1 MDIIESQSN
10 GVVIIEPR
18 GRMDSTTA
26 KPFGDRI
33 VELIRSGSHHLLID
47 LQQVL
52 YISSAGF
59 RSLLIAR
66 KLIDE
71 FQGKMVFR
79 VQIEAVPVEVLQ
91 DFFGEFFN
99 QFSRNRNSVTKKFS
113 FKCGFAFPKESVPD
127 VFFIFV
133 REMI

>member
-1 MDIIESQSN
+1 MEIVESQSD
-10 GVVIIEPR
+10 GVVIVEPR

-26 KPFGDRI
+26 KPFGDRV

-47 LQQVL
+47 LGEVL

-71 FQGKMVFR
+71 FKGKL
-79 VQIEAVPVEVLQ
+79 VL
-91 DFFGEFFN
+91 
-99 QFSRNRNSVTKKFS
+99 
-113 FKCGFAFPKESVPD
+113 CGMSAEIKRLFEIGHFTDLFLVCATRDEGVSKAK
-127 VFFIFV
+127 
-133 REMI
+133 

>member
-1 MDIIESQSN
+1 MQIAEIQND
-10 GVVIIEPR
+10 GVLIIEPK

-26 KPFGDRI
+26 KPFGDRV

-47 LQQVL
+47 LHQIL

-71 FQGKMVFR
+71 FKGKL
-79 VQIEAVPVEVLQ
+79 VL
-91 DFFGEFFN
+91 
-99 QFSRNRNSVTKKFS
+99 
-113 FKCGFAFPKESVPD
+113 CGMSPEIKRLFEIGHFMD
-127 VFFIFV
+127 LFIICGT
-133 REMI
+133 RDEGIGKAR

>member
-1 MDIIESQSN
+1 MQIN
-10 GVVIIEPR
+10 KTTVGNLVIVEPC

-26 KPFGDRI
+26 KPFGDHI

-47 LQQVL
+47 MQQVL

-71 FQGKMVFR
+71 FQGKL
-79 VQIEAVPVEVLQ
+79 VLCSMSAEIKRLFEIGHFT
-91 DFFGEFFN
+91 DLFLICATRDEGISN
-99 QFSRNRNSVTKKFS
+99 AK
-113 FKCGFAFPKESVPD
+113 
-127 VFFIFV
+127 
-133 REMI
+133 

>member
-1 MDIIESQSN
+1 MELAESQSN

-18 GRMDSTTA
+18 GRMDSVTA

-47 LQQVL
+47 LQQIL

-71 FQGKMVFR
+71 FKGKL
-79 VQIEAVPVEVLQ
+79 VL
-91 DFFGEFFN
+91 
-99 QFSRNRNSVTKKFS
+99 
-113 FKCGFAFPKESVPD
+113 CGMSPEIKRLFEIGHFTELFLVCATRAEGISKAK
-127 VFFIFV
+127 
-133 REMI
+133 

>member
-1 MDIIESQSN
+1 MDIVESQSN
-10 GVVIIEPR
+10 GVVIVEPR
-18 GRMDSTTA
+18 GRMDSVTA
-26 KPFGDRI
+26 KPFGDRV

-71 FQGKMVFR
+71 FQGKL
-79 VQIEAVPVEVLQ
+79 VLCGMSAEIKRLFEIGNFM
-91 DFFGEFFN
+91 DLFLICATRDEGI
-99 QFSRNRNSVTKKFS
+99 SRAK
-113 FKCGFAFPKESVPD
+113 
-127 VFFIFV
+127 
-133 REMI
+133 